1 MHFVSIILLGLAVSL
16 DGFGVGLAYGV
27 RSMKIPFISIL
38 IISFSSAMAVL
49 LSMLTGRAASAFFP
63 PEKAA
68 MAGGMMLVLIGI
80 WMIYHAV
87 FSINSSLPREV
98 EENDQGDQSQE
109 ETRNSQRKNI
119 SFVTDIL
126 KDPQKADFDKSGEIS
141 GREAVALGVALAIDA
156 FGAGFGAAM
165 MGFNPL
171 TTSGAVGLTK
181 MIMLPAGF
189 HLGKYYLARCFGGR
203 ASYLSGVVLI
213 LLGLVNL
220 FNIF

>member
-1 MHFVSIILLGLAVSL
+1 MHFFSVLLLGLAVSL
-16 DGFGVGLAYGV
+16 DGFGAGLAYGI
-27 RSMKIPFISIL
+27 RSMKIPFISVL

-49 LSMLTGRAASAFFP
+49 VSMLTGRAASSFFP

-68 MAGGMMLVLIGI
+68 MAGGMMLVFIGI

-87 FSINSSLPREV
+87 FSVNSSLPMNG
-98 EENDQGDQSQE
+98 EENYKRDQSLE
-109 ETRNSQRKNI
+109 EPGDSQQRNI
-119 SFVTDIL
+119 SFITEIL
-126 KDPQKADFDKSGEIS
+126 RDPQVADFDRSGEIS
-141 GREAVALGVALAIDA
+141 GREAVALGVALAMDA

-181 MIMLPAGF
+181 MVMLPAGF
-189 HLGKYYLARCFGGR
+189 HLGKYYFSRCFGGR

-220 FNIF
+220 FNIY